1 MTTFVYISYV
11 QIFGSKLVPE
21 SGGGQQP
28 GGVGGV
34 GHVDHRLHGV
44 DNLEEHDGVH
54 CDGDA
59 VLGQDLLGRHV
70 EGDGPE
76 VHGDD
81 VVDAGEDGEQAGAHR
96 AALLD
101 PPQPEDH

>member
-1 MTTFVYISYV
+1 MENKKNSKMTTSVHISYV

-44 DNLEEHDGVH
+44 DNLEEHDGIH
-54 CDGDA
+54 SDA
-59 VLGQDLLGRHV
+59 
-70 EGDGPE
+70 
-76 VHGDD
+76 
-81 VVDAGEDGEQAGAHR
+81 AYCTR
-96 AALLD
+96 AKIPCAYAS
-101 PPQPEDH
+101 E